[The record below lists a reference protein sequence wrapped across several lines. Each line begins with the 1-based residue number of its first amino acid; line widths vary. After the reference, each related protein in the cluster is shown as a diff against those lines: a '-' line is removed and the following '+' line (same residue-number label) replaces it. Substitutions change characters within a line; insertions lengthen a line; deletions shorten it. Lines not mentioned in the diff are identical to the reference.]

1 VNPVDARSANRPVL
15 SSNRALDS
23 VPRLQGRRTPCRTKP
38 AILNLMRLCDQY
50 VLRVRAKG
58 KPGGQAVYGRLRAG
72 FEMGW
77 LSYACPT
84 GKSTTG
90 TVEQGVLMQAGRSGA
105 GRE

>member
-50 VLRVRAKG
+50 VLRVQAKG

-77 LSYACPT
+77 LSYGRT
-84 GKSTTG
+84 GRLST
-90 TVEQGVLMQAGRSGA
+90 
-105 GRE
+105 